1 MELSDVILL
10 LHPVAAVAVVFP
22 LLGVVVNRAFQTRQR
37 RLQSTNGGKT
47 KIPPAVGSEHVQ
59 AGRWLT
65 TAVVGVVLIAL
76 ADGIFGHIV
85 KKNTWAQSP
94 AQVILIGLLFM
105 VAIASLSLLYRA
117 NTRLWRAVFA
127 TLTGASLVVLG
138 CQDGVYRQTPHWYI
152 SHYYYGIA
160 AALLLIFS
168 LSIQRE
174 IYQDKSNR
182 WRTVHIVLNSIA
194 GLIFMVQAFT
204 GAQSLLEI
212 PLSWQKPYIG
222 TLSKQ
227 HCDQQPCI
235 VQPAP
240 PLQPAP

>member
-37 RLQSTNGGKT
+37 RLQSANGGKS

-65 TAVVGVVLIAL
+65 TAVVGVVLLAL
-76 ADGIFGHIV
+76 ADGIFGNIA
-85 KKNTWAQSP
+85 KKNIWAQNS
-94 AQVILIGLLFM
+94 AQVILIGLMFG
-105 VAIASLSLLYRA
+105 VAVASLLLLYRA

-127 TLTGASLVVLG
+127 TLTGTILVVLG

-204 GAQSLLEI
+204 GTQALLEI
-212 PLSWQKPYIG
+212 PLAWQKPYIG
-222 TLSKQ
+222 ALSKQ
-227 HCDQQPCI
+227 RCDQQPCI
-235 VQPAP
+235 IQPAP
-240 PLQPAP
+240 PRPPAP